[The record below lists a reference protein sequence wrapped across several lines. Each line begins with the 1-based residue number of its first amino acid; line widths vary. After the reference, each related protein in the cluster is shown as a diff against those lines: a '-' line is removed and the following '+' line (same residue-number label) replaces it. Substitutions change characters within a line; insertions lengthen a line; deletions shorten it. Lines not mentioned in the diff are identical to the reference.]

1 MSKFQERLR
10 ELRGS
15 SLQDEFAAKIG
26 ISRTSLSYYENGN
39 RIPDIDTLTRIHEV
53 TGVSI
58 YYLLGLT
65 DSKDD
70 ALVTAQRD
78 TGLSEKSLLH
88 FANNPISAKVINHIV
103 SCGAMKSFSDRAAI
117 LHDDALLISD
127 FSQHE
132 WSDVAKAMR
141 DNSFFDIEKQLHA
154 LLSAI
159 LIDDAY
165 RSEPFGVDSEE
176 LPSVRIKNIVQD
188 TKKIYDSLDKLSEIY
203 PDAKEVKNE
212 YAKIL
217 DKMISRKEGP
227 NG

>member
-1 MSKFQERLR
+1 MDASLLEIFSYRLR
-10 ELRGS
+10 ETRGEMM
-15 SLQDEFAAKIG
+15 QATFAQKIG
-26 ISRTSLSYYENGN
+26 VSRASLSSYENGT
-39 RIPDIDTLTRIHEV
+39 RIPDIETLKRIHEE
-53 TGVSI
+53 TGVSL

-70 ALVTAQRD
+70 TFATVQRD
-78 TGLSEKSLLH
+78 TGLSEKALET
-88 FANNPISAKVINHIV
+88 FANHPISAKVINHIV

-141 DNSFFDIEKQLHA
+141 DNTFFDIEKQLHA

-165 RSEPFGVDSEE
+165 RSEPFGVDGEE

-217 DKMISRKEGP
+217 DKMI
-227 NG
+227 N